1 VDKPV
6 ELIPLICPRCSTPVP
21 AESGEV
27 AWVCSQCGEGWSL
40 EEERGLAPL
49 RVEFSA
55 GIAPNTSGK
64 PYWVVEGQVSLQ
76 RQAFGSN
83 QQQSSEA
90 EVFWRQPRRFL
101 IPAYTCTLEELLD
114 LGTRMLL
121 QPPALQP
128 GAPVRFD
135 PATLAPGLT
144 YGYYERSVR
153 RAAALAQ
160 WVPTARDTVATVG
173 LRGTERAE
181 QFGARLTG
189 FLRVPAD
196 GVYEF
201 ALLSD
206 DGSVLQVAGQTVVDH
221 DGPHSANTATGAI
234 ALAAGLHPFELLY
247 FQGDG
252 DHALELRMRRGDE
265 EWRNVP
271 SEWLYRQR

>member
-1 VDKPV
+1 MDKPV

-55 GIAPNTSGK
+55 GIAPNNSGK

-76 RQAFGSN
+76 RQSFGSN

-128 GAPVRFD
+128 GSPAHFE
-135 PATLAPGLT
+135 PATLAPEDLQAT
-144 YGYYERSVR
+144 AEFIVMAIEASRKDKLKQVDFNLRLSSPV
-153 RAAALAQ
+153 L
-160 WVPTARDTVATVG
+160 WVLP
-173 LRGTERAE
+173 
-181 QFGARLTG
+181 
-189 FLRVPAD
+189 
-196 GVYEF
+196 
-201 ALLSD
+201 
-206 DGSVLQVAGQTVVDH
+206 
-221 DGPHSANTATGAI
+221 
-234 ALAAGLHPFELLY
+234 
-247 FQGDG
+247 
-252 DHALELRMRRGDE
+252 
-265 EWRNVP
+265 
-271 SEWLYRQR
+271 